1 MNTAALAQW
10 FTDNFSF
17 TTEQVKQWFTY
28 NPNHPLLFNSS
39 LFLGLFLVFYLVYI
53 ITKKHVHFR
62 TVYVTLFSL
71 FFYYKAGGNYFVL
84 LILSSVL
91 DYFFAGQIYKA
102 QKPAARKFFLA
113 VSMITNLGILFY
125 FKYTNF
131 LIDSFNAIFQS
142 NFALMD
148 IILPVGISFYTF
160 QTMSY
165 TIDVYRREIEPAKSF
180 LDFAFFVCFFPQLVA
195 GPIVRAKDFIPQ
207 IYKKLTL
214 TKEETSLALFLIIG
228 GLLKKA
234 VISDYISLNFVD
246 RVFEAPNSYTPFENL
261 MAVYGYSLQIYCDFS
276 GYSDM
281 AIGLA
286 LLMGFTL
293 PINFRTPYQSKNITE
308 FWRRWHISLSTW
320 LKDYLY
326 FSVGGNRQGTFWGY
340 FFPTL
345 FFGATLFWAV
355 KMYDTTPI
363 PLYIVAGAIIVF
375 VLAIVVA
382 KDRKKSVRSHF
393 NQMTTML
400 LGGLWHGAN
409 LRFII
414 WGALHG
420 LALAVHKTFMDFF
433 PAKKE
438 DEKKGFFSSTA
449 NVIFVIITFHF
460 VAFCWIFF
468 RAKDF
473 DIALTV
479 MNNIAELQFDW
490 HKWQTII
497 EGYRNVFLLM
507 AIGFV
512 WHFFP
517 QNMNDQLKNFFGSM
531 PILFK
536 AVIVALTFWVV
547 YATASSGAQPFI
559 YFQF

>member
-1 MNTAALAQW
+1 LNTAALAQW

-326 FSVGGNRQGTFWGY
+326 FSVGGNRRGTFWGY

-479 MNNIAELQFDW
+479 MNNIADLQFDW